1 MSLRRFKQL
10 VALATLLTSAA
21 HGATTLSGDGAVT
34 RFPGGDDA
42 YSGSLTLL
50 QTTQNGGFLLGLSD
64 TRFPI
69 GKLTEGD
76 VDVYHALNTM
86 FNVSGGLSLG
96 ESNSGVVHDSTL
108 YKARLAL
115 DARIDPKW
123 SVRIADQFID
133 LDTVHGHLATVGTE
147 FRPTLKWGIDL
158 TGGYAL
164 SGTLP
169 DRYGQL
175 VVNWFGTEHLYSGVI
190 FGRTG
195 YDPASLG
202 ATASIRRLFEVYA
215 GAAMP
220 VPHGTLSVSID
231 ATNLEGQLR
240 QTLRVGFMEPIK

>member
-1 MSLRRFKQL
+1 L
-10 VALATLLTSAA
+10 VIISTSAA
-21 HGATTLSGDGAVT
+21 QGATTVTGDGAVT

-69 GKLTEGD
+69 GKLAVGD
-76 VDVYHALNTM
+76 VDVYRSLNAT
-86 FNVSGGLSLG
+86 FIVSGGLSLG
-96 ESNSGVVHDSTL
+96 EADTGVAHDSTL

-115 DARIDPKW
+115 DARIDAKW
-123 SVRIADQFID
+123 SVRVSDQYID
-133 LDTVHGHLATVGTE
+133 LDTVHGHLATLGTE
-147 FRPTLKWGIDL
+147 YRPTPKWGIDL

-175 VVNWFGTEHLYSGVI
+175 VVNWFGAEHLYSGVV

-195 YDPASLG
+195 YDPADLG
-202 ATASIRRLFEVYA
+202 LTPAIRRLFEVYA
-215 GAAMP
+215 GASMP
-220 VPHGTLSVSID
+220 VPHGTLTVSVD

-240 QTLRVGFMEPIK
+240 QTLRVGFMEPIKP